1 MFYTVISKET
11 LDEIFSI
18 FFRNLGLVDAQTDL
32 VVRSLEIDGDSVIL
46 EADIDVETLQ

>member
-1 MFYTVISKET
+1 MFYSVISKET

-32 VVRSLEIDGDSVIL
+32 IVRTLEIDKDSVII
-46 EADIDVETLQ
+46 EADVDMETLQ